1 MYYCKTVKPKFDEEM
16 VNGLKEDK
24 AELKKIR
31 EKLKIHEKS
40 IKR

>member
-1 MYYCKTVKPKFDEEM
+1 MYLFKTVKPKFDEEM

-31 EKLKIHEKS
+31 EKLERHERI
-40 IKR
+40 IKL